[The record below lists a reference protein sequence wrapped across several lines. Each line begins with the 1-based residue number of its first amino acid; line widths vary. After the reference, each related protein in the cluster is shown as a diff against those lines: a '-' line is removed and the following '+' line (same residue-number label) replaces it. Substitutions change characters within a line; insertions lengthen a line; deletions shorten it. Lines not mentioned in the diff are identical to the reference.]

1 MLTKEIMGNQKIID
15 YLIKEIFLDVDSKT
29 KVYKDIKKGKR
40 LYYYYSPTFSCDI
53 FFSFLVQ
60 LALFYLE
67 DYSTELG
74 LYV

>member
-53 FFSFLVQ
+53 FF
-60 LALFYLE
+60 
-67 DYSTELG
+67 
-74 LYV
+74 